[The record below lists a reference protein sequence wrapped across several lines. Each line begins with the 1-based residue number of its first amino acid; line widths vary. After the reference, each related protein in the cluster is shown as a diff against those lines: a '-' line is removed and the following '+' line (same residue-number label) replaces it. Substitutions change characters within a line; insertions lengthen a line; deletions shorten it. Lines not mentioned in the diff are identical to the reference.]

1 MKELKHKDEIITEV
15 RAVREA
21 LAAEHGY
28 DVDRLFATLQEREGI
43 SECEVRKPLPKRIP
57 IQVVKSA

>member
-1 MKELKHKDEIITEV
+1 MTALKHKDEIITEV

-28 DVDRLFATLQEREGI
+28 DINRLFAALQEREET
-43 SECEVRKPLPKRIP
+43 SQCEVRKPLPKQ
-57 IQVVKSA
+57 IQIQG